1 MCLREL
7 ERLRDGA
14 HVTDVIGALGRAS
27 VVKRRWEAAASLAPS
42 VRPRTPELVRLVRE
56 AVGSV
61 LRGQA
66 SAGTKA
72 AAQRVQAQWAPRP
85 AAPQERGERIA
96 WDSD

>member
-1 MCLREL
+1 M
-7 ERLRDGA
+7 
-14 HVTDVIGALGRAS
+14 VVS
-27 VVKRRWEAAASLAPS
+27 VVRRRWEAVGALAPS
-42 VRPRTPELVRLVRE
+42 VCRRTPSLERLVQD

-72 AAQRVQAQWAPRP
+72 AAQRLQAQWAPRP
-85 AAPQERGERIA
+85 AEGRGERVV